1 MGFKARARK
10 SKQNEKDKNKDDEK
24 ESIQEDESPCGIK
37 SCKNFADKH
46 LGGRSLGRNKVLDVW
61 SKSDFVE
68 IKGRVRMCKKCYRI
82 LKKETKDSKE
92 WV

>member
-10 SKQNEKDKNKDDEK
+10 SKPGDDVKKEK
-24 ESIQEDESPCGIK
+24 ENSSDVENEVPCGIK
-37 SCKNFADKH
+37 SCKNYADKH
-46 LGGRSLGRNKVLDVW
+46 LGGRSLGKNKVLEVW
-61 SKSDFVE
+61 NKSDYEE

>member
-10 SKQNEKDKNKDDEK
+10 SKSKEDGNKEKKENSTPENEG
-24 ESIQEDESPCGIK
+24 PCGIK
-37 SCKNFADKH
+37 KCENFADKH
-46 LGGRSLGRNKVLDVW
+46 IGGRSLGRNKVLEVW
-61 SKSDFVE
+61 NKSDFDE
-68 IKGRVRMCKKCYRI
+68 IKGRVRMCKKCYRV

>member
-10 SKQNEKDKNKDDEK
+10 SKSKENSEIESKKTTVKENEV
-24 ESIQEDESPCGIK
+24 PCGIK
-37 SCKNFADKH
+37 SCDNFADKH
-46 LGGRSLGRNKVLDVW
+46 LGGRSIGRNKVLEVW
-61 SKSDFVE
+61 NKSDFDE

>member
-10 SKQNEKDKNKDDEK
+10 SKSKDEK
-24 ESIQEDESPCGIK
+24 GKKDGESSKPENEVPCAIK
-37 SCKNFADKH
+37 SCNNFADKH
-46 LGGRSLGRNKVLDVW
+46 LGGRSLGRNKVLEVW
-61 SKSDFVE
+61 NKSDFEE

-82 LKKETKDSKE
+82 LKKETKDTKE

>member
-10 SKQNEKDKNKDDEK
+10 SKSKDENGKKDEK
-24 ESIQEDESPCGIK
+24 SNKPENEVPCGIK
-37 SCKNFADKH
+37 SCDNFADKH
-46 LGGRSLGRNKVLDVW
+46 LGGRSIGRNKVLEVW
-61 SKSDFVE
+61 NKSDFDE

>member
-1 MGFKARARK
+1 MVMGFKARARK
-10 SKQNEKDKNKDDEK
+10 FKSKDKEK
-24 ESIQEDESPCGIK
+24 GTEESSKPENEVPCAIK
-37 SCKNFADKH
+37 SCDNFADKH
-46 LGGRSLGRNKVLDVW
+46 LGGRSLGRNKVLEVW
-61 SKSDFVE
+61 SKGDFEE

>member
-1 MGFKARARK
+1 MGFKSRARK
-10 SKQNEKDKNKDDEK
+10 SKSKNDEGESKKTSIEPENEIK
-24 ESIQEDESPCGIK
+24 CAIK

-46 LGGRSLGRNKVLDVW
+46 LGGRSLGRNKVLEAW
-61 SKSDFVE
+61 SKSEFEEV
-68 IKGRVRMCKKCYRI
+68 KGRVKLCKKCYRI

>member
-10 SKQNEKDKNKDDEK
+10 AKKDKKDNDKDVEK
-24 ESIQEDESPCGIK
+24 EASPENEVPCGIK

-46 LGGRSLGRNKVLDVW
+46 LGGRSLGRNKVLEVW
-61 SKSDFVE
+61 SKSEFGEV
-68 IKGRVRMCKKCYRI
+68 KGRVKMCKKCYRI

>member
-10 SKQNEKDKNKDDEK
+10 SKAKDENGKKDEK
-24 ESIQEDESPCGIK
+24 SNKPENEVPCGIK
-37 SCKNFADKH
+37 SCDNFADKH
-46 LGGRSLGRNKVLDVW
+46 LGGRSIGRNKVLEVW
-61 SKSDFVE
+61 NKSDFDE

>member
-10 SKQNEKDKNKDDEK
+10 FKQNKKDDKKNEK
-24 ESIQEDESPCGIK
+24 VVEQENEVPCGIK
-37 SCKNFADKH
+37 KCKNFADKH
-46 LGGRSLGRNKVLDVW
+46 LGGRSLGRNKVLEVW
-61 SKSDFVE
+61 NKSDFEEV
-68 IKGRVRMCKKCYRI
+68 KGRVKMCKKCYRI

>member
-10 SKQNEKDKNKDDEK
+10 SKSKDENGKKDEK
-24 ESIQEDESPCGIK
+24 SNKPENEVPCGIK
-37 SCKNFADKH
+37 SCDNFADKH
-46 LGGRSLGRNKVLDVW
+46 LGGRSIGRNKVLEVW
-61 SKSDFVE
+61 NKSDFDE

-82 LKKETKDSKE
+82 LKKETQDSKE